1 VGGWTNVTDL
11 AAGLRRQGQGGELNE
26 AELEMGPVD
35 YVVIEWSG
43 EPSGEG
49 AEELVALAEQGIVR
63 VLDLAFLRKAD
74 NGEVRDVD
82 LSEVTEQVPAL
93 AVFEGAS
100 SGLLSE
106 TDLKAAADAIDAGK
120 AAIVIVYENRWAA
133 PFAGAVRRGGGELV
147 ASGRITAQELM
158 EAIEASPA

>member
-1 VGGWTNVTDL
+1 M
-11 AAGLRRQGQGGELNE
+11 NE

-35 YVVIEWSG
+35 YVVIEWAG
-43 EPSGEG
+43 DPTGEG
-49 AEELVALAEQGIVR
+49 AEELVALADQGIVR

-74 NGEVRDVD
+74 NGEVTNVDV
-82 LSEVTEQVPAL
+82 SEVAKQVPAL

-100 SGLLSE
+100 SDLLSE
-106 TDLKAAADAIDAGK
+106 ADLAAAADAIDAGK

-133 PFAGAVRRGGGELV
+133 PFAGAIRRGGGELV

-158 EAIEASPA
+158 DAIEASPA